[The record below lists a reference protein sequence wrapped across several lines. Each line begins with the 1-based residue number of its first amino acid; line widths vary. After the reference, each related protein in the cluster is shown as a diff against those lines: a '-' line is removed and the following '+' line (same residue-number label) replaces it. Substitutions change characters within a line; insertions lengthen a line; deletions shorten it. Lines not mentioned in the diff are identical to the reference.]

1 MEVFFMLDGLE
12 RTKENGYFF
21 ASNADLMLKSG
32 IGSHHTLSKV
42 IRTFEVYNFITRS
55 VGSFEG
61 RQATTYTLDMEA
73 VMDWCEAH
81 PIGAVSKRCK
91 SASIKSASI
100 KGAVSQ
106 KCLDEVIARLE
117 AAEKKCA
124 ELEAVNKVLVEA
136 LSKCG
141 VEAVEKALIGAGIGA
156 VLKEVAEKCPTE
168 PDTEKETTY
177 HSVPEYN
184 SSDSVPSYAHEDEV
198 EIFKGVVNDETV
210 DPLNVE
216 DDEVFLST
224 LEGNLRSGNTTLHPD
239 EVIALSKRL
248 SKILTKH
255 GDDYNTPT
263 SRKAVECFGL
273 LLNFHCET
281 LDFLARLEDVMKGNL
296 YHANGKNTIVLSAIT
311 IRRADIKEET
321 ANIASGS
328 VADTAEVQTTTDDEK
343 TQQGASQ
350 RVNQGSGDTDT
361 IPHDGEISQ
370 ASANKASGNV
380 SAPQM
385 GKLSTD
391 DVKHAQTRPDE
402 AREAFWKAITAEVD
416 EEAAKM
422 MNAVKAKCKAKQ
434 TETACTIFTNFIRHI
449 DTIPTM
455 KRLKYAKEVAERM
468 RKEIGKQ
475 SVVFLNVAYLHID
488 RRKEALL
495 AA

>member
-91 SASIKSASI
+91 SASIKSASM

-136 LSKCG
+136 LSRCG

-156 VLKEVAEKCPTE
+156 VLEEVAEKCPTE
-168 PDTEKETTY
+168 PDTEKRTTY

-198 EIFKGVVNDETV
+198 EIFNGEVNDETV
-210 DPLNVE
+210 DTLNGE

-224 LEGNLRSGNTTLHPD
+224 LEGNLRNGNTTLQPD
-239 EVIALSKRL
+239 EVIALSKRVAE
-248 SKILTKH
+248 IFTKRV
-255 GDDYNTPT
+255 DDYKSPT
-263 SRKAVECFGL
+263 SKKAAECFGL
-273 LLNFHCET
+273 LLNRCVT
-281 LDFLARLEDVMKGNL
+281 LDSLAQLEKEVKGNL
-296 YHANGKNTIVLSAIT
+296 HHTNRNSEIISTAIT
-311 IRRADIKEET
+311 IRRAAIEEE
-321 ANIASGS
+321 AAEIALFSTP
-328 VADTAEVQTTTDDEK
+328 DTAEVQTTTDDEK
-343 TQQGASQ
+343 TQQGVSQ
-350 RVNQGSGDTDT
+350 RVNQGSGDIDT
-361 IPHDGEISQ
+361 IPHDGETSQ
-370 ASANKASGNV
+370 TNENKASGSV
-380 SAPQM
+380 SAPQI

-391 DVKHAQTRPDE
+391 TNKTRQTRPDE
-402 AREAFWKAITAEVD
+402 AREAFWKAITTEVD